1 MDITQRVVEALKPC
15 VFYGI
20 DVDVL
25 ADKVVDAFGLRE
37 EEDGDFTGRSRV
49 PVRHRLVANNL
60 T

>member
-1 MDITQRVVEALKPC
+1 M
-15 VFYGI
+15 FYGI